1 MPTEI
6 QRLGVAGGGQMGS
19 GIAQIAVQA
28 GLEVY
33 LYDITEALARAGAEA
48 AQKRLAR
55 MAERGNLSAAAAQE
69 ASLRIHPSAQIEAFA
84 HAQFVIEAIA
94 ENEPAKA
101 ELFNRLNGICPPET
115 ILASNTSSIS
125 ITRLGLASGRPP
137 RFIGMHFMNPPPVM
151 KLVEIIRGLETANEA
166 HAATRDLAERLG
178 KTVIT
183 VEDSPGFVVNRVLLP
198 MINEAIFALQEGVG
212 SAPDIDTGM
221 RLGTNQPMGPL
232 ELADLIGLDTCLAIL
247 EVLHRG
253 LGEDKYRPCALLRKY
268 VDAGFFGRKSGRG
281 FYLYG
286 RDGKKTGVTAASISK

>member
-1 MPTEI
+1 
-6 QRLGVAGGGQMGS
+6 MGS
-19 GIAQIAVQA
+19 GIAQIAAQA
-28 GLEVY
+28 GLEVS
-33 LYDITEALARAGAEA
+33 LYDVTEALARAGMEA
-48 AQKRLAR
+48 ARQRLAR

-69 ASLRIHPSAQIEAFA
+69 AASRIHPSAQLEAFA
-84 HAQFVIEAIA
+84 RADFVIEAIV
-94 ENEPAKA
+94 ESEPTKA
-101 ELFNRLNGICPPET
+101 ELFRRLNEICRPEAIFT
-115 ILASNTSSIS
+115 SNTSSIS
-125 ITRLGLASGRPP
+125 ITRLGAAAGRPA

-151 KLVEIIRGLETANEA
+151 KLVEVIRGLETSNETY
-166 HAATRDLAERLG
+166 AATRSLAERLG
-178 KTVIT
+178 KTIIT
-183 VEDSPGFVVNRVLLP
+183 VEDAPGFVVNRILLP

-212 SAPDIDTGM
+212 SASDIDTGM

-286 RDGKKTGVTAASISK
+286 RDGKKTGVTVASTSK

>member
-1 MPTEI
+1 MAIEI

-19 GIAQIAVQA
+19 GIAQIAAQA
-28 GLEVY
+28 GLEVS
-33 LYDITEALARAGAEA
+33 LYDVTEALARAGMEA
-48 AQKRLAR
+48 ARQRLAR
-55 MAERGNLSAAAAQE
+55 LAERGNLSAAAAQE
-69 ASLRIHPSAQIEAFA
+69 AGSRIHPAAQLEAFA
-84 HAQFVIEAIA
+84 RADFVIEAIV

-101 ELFNRLNGICPPET
+101 ELFRRLNEICSPKA
-115 ILASNTSSIS
+115 IFASNTSSIS
-125 ITRLGLASGRPP
+125 ITRLGAASGRPAL
-137 RFIGMHFMNPPPVM
+137 FIGMHFMNPPPVM
-151 KLVEIIRGLETANEA
+151 KLVEVIRGLETSDETY
-166 HAATRDLAERLG
+166 AATRSLAERLG
-178 KTVIT
+178 KTTIT
-183 VEDSPGFVVNRVLLP
+183 VEDAPGFVVNRILLP

-286 RDGKKTGVTAASISK
+286 RDGKKTGVTVAGTST